1 MMPMQN
7 VIFKFR
13 RPRGSERQNPSAA
26 MTEALQRL
34 GEADEKRPLLAQ
46 ASKSGGKVAIEVFH
60 TWM

>member
-1 MMPMQN
+1 
-7 VIFKFR
+7 
-13 RPRGSERQNPSAA
+13 

-34 GEADEKRPLLAQ
+34 GEADEMRPLLAQ